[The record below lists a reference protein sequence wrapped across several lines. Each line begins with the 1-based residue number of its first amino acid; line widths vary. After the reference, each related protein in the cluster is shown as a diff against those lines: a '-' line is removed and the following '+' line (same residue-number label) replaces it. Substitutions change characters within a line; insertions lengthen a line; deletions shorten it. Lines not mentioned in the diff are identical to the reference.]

1 MVARWASWA
10 LLSCE
15 PAKGMSGRVPL
26 SETVDI
32 KGHVWNL
39 GGPAAERL
47 GYFALDLLHNG
58 AAMVGWVGVG
68 AASLCALAFRC
79 LVRGAGW

>member
-1 MVARWASWA
+1 
-10 LLSCE
+10 
-15 PAKGMSGRVPL
+15 MSGRFPL

-47 GYFALDLLHNG
+47 GYIALELLHDG
-58 AAMVGWVGVG
+58 AAMVGWDGIG
-68 AASLCALAFRC
+68 TASLRALALRI